1 MTIVMVVIFF
11 MVVVMVLMIWWLM
24 RVRIQGTWEVERHS
38 TTEST
43 GLSLGGA
50 YLQHASNWYLLLGTS
65 WHTMWSWVTM
75 VSHWVPSFWT
85 KPYQESL
92 LFEACQ
98 TLVETHE
105 KEELVMLVKQWLPP
119 YFDGPF
125 MVKSGMVVLL
135 LLYEHHMC
143 VETYLPLRSGYD
155 FTLCHFSAGPFEMS
169 VDVNNYLSLNKP
181 GRISRIQYFIA
192 NDCITQYHKQFGS
205 IG

>member
-1 MTIVMVVIFF
+1 MVDEGADSGDLRSWTPQHNRIHRFVSRWGIPPTCIKLIFASRNIMT
-11 MVVVMVLMIWWLM
+11 
-24 RVRIQGTWEVERHS
+24 
-38 TTEST
+38 
-43 GLSLGGA
+43 
-50 YLQHASNWYLLLGTS
+50 Y
-65 WHTMWSWVTM
+65 TMWSWVTM

-85 KPYQESL
+85 RPDQESL

-105 KEELVMLVKQWLPP
+105 KEELVMFVKQWLPP